1 MDGLTIAEAA
11 ATTGWSARMLRYI
24 EDAGLVAPRRSASG
38 YRLYGA
44 EQLQRL
50 RTLRELLQQFDIAL
64 SEMGFAR
71 RLRTEPQL
79 RAAVDEWFAARPR
92 RPGDVDAA
100 DWLRWEQDK
109 HEKLLAASAAAHEEH
124 S

>member
-24 EDAGLVAPRRSASG
+24 EDSGLVAPRRSASG

-50 RTLRELLQQFDIAL
+50 RTLRELLERFDIGL
-64 SEMGFAR
+64 SEMSFAR

-79 RAAVDEWFAARPR
+79 RAAVEEWLAARPR
-92 RPGDVDAA
+92 RPVDVDAA

-109 HEKLLAASAAAHEEH
+109 HERLLAASAAAHEEH